1 MTESH
6 KTVPTSLSLWQ
17 AMRYW
22 LRLGLVS
29 FGGPGG
35 AIGIMHLELVERL
48 RWISEPRFL
57 HALNY
62 TMVLPGPEAQQLATY
77 IGWLLHGRLG
87 GLIAGILFVAPSL
100 LMIVVLAWLYL
111 AFGDIE
117 WVAASLYGVKPAVTA
132 VILYA
137 IWRIGRRVMRNA
149 LLWAV
154 MLAAFSGLYVFHLP
168 FPLIIISAGVLG
180 WLVHWVKPAWVAP
193 SDPQTATA
201 DEDNFASALSITRRG
216 VLWLCVAG
224 AGLWV
229 GVYVVA
235 HLIDDGGTLTDMSV
249 FFSKAAVLSFGG
261 AYAVLPYVY
270 QSAVEH
276 FQWITA
282 AQMIDGLALRELIP
296 GPLVMITSF
305 VGFVGGWEGQLLGPD
320 QMVGAG
326 ILAAAIAA
334 WYTFLPS
341 FLFIFIGAPYIEQ
354 TRHRPAFT
362 APLTAITA
370 AVVGVMLNLA
380 VMFAGHVI
388 WTHGWEAPPDFNMVL
403 MTGLALLAL
412 SAGRV
417 PVVPV
422 MVTCALTG
430 ILLTEL
436 GSMAG

>member
-1 MTESH
+1 MKPSERG
-6 KTVPTSLSLWQ
+6 VPLSMWR

-22 LRLGLVS
+22 LRLGLIS

-48 RWISEPRFL
+48 RWISERRFL

-87 GLIAGILFVAPSL
+87 GLIAGVLFVAPSL
-100 LMIVVLAWLYL
+100 LMIAALAWLYL
-111 AFGDIE
+111 AYGE
-117 WVAASLYGVKPAVTA
+117 VAWVAALLYGVKPAVTA

-137 IWRIGRRVMRNA
+137 IWRIGRRVLRNA
-149 LLWAV
+149 PLWGV
-154 MLAAFSGLYVFHLP
+154 MLAAFAGLFVLHLP
-168 FPLIIISAGVLG
+168 FPLIIVSAGVLG
-180 WLVHWVKPAWVAP
+180 WCANRWASAWVRLP
-193 SDPQTATA
+193 DA
-201 DEDNFASALSITRRG
+201 DAAEQEEGDASAASVAISRG
-216 VLWLCVAG
+216 QVVRLLGAG
-224 AGLWV
+224 AGLWAA
-229 GVYVVA
+229 VYLAA
-235 HLIDDGGTLTDMSV
+235 HALDASGALADMAV

-276 FQWITA
+276 YQWLTA

-305 VGFVGGWEGQLLGPD
+305 VAFVGGFEGQLLGPD
-320 QMVGAG
+320 RPWTAG
-326 ILAAAIAA
+326 MLAAAVAA

-341 FLFIFIGAPYIEQ
+341 FLFIFVGAPYIEK

-388 WTHGWEAPPDFNMVL
+388 WTQGWEAVPDLNMAL

-422 MVTCALTG
+422 LLVCAATG
-430 ILLTEL
+430 VLLTWL
-436 GSMAG
+436 GAASG

>member
-1 MTESH
+1 M
-6 KTVPTSLSLWQ
+6 PTSLSLWQ

-154 MLAAFSGLYVFHLP
+154 MIAAFAGLYVFHLP
-168 FPLIIISAGVLG
+168 FPLIIISAGGSGLVGALG
-180 WLVHWVKPAWVAP
+180 QARLGRAVRSSNRNGGRRQFRIRAFNHPARSPVAVCGRSRFVDRSVCDCP
-193 SDPQTATA
+193 FD
-201 DEDNFASALSITRRG
+201 RRQRHTDGHVG
-216 VLWLCVAG
+216 VFQQGRCPVFRRCLRGSSLRISERGRTFPMDYGRPDDRRTCVAG
-224 AGLWV
+224 IDSWAAGDD
-229 GVYVVA
+229 
-235 HLIDDGGTLTDMSV
+235 HL
-249 FFSKAAVLSFGG
+249 
-261 AYAVLPYVY
+261 
-270 QSAVEH
+270 
-276 FQWITA
+276 
-282 AQMIDGLALRELIP
+282 LRR
-296 GPLVMITSF
+296 F
-305 VGFVGGWEGQLLGPD
+305 RRGWEGQLLGPD
-320 QMVGAG
+320 QMVAAG
-326 ILAAAIAA
+326 ILAAAVAA

-436 GSMAG
+436 GPMVG

>member
-1 MTESH
+1 
-6 KTVPTSLSLWQ
+6 
-17 AMRYW
+17 MRYW
-22 LRLGLVS
+22 LRLGLIS

-48 RWISEPRFL
+48 RWISERRFL

-77 IGWLLHGRLG
+77 VGWLLHGKVG

-100 LMIVVLAWLYL
+100 LMVMALAWLYL
-111 AFGDIE
+111 EFGDIS
-117 WVAASLYGVKPAVTA
+117 WVSALLYGVKPAVTA

-137 IWRIGRRVMRNA
+137 IWRIGRRVMRNV
-149 LLWAV
+149 LLWTV
-154 MLAAFSGLYVFHLP
+154 MLAAFAGLYVFHLP

-180 WLVHWVKPAWVAP
+180 WLAHRVKPAWVAL
-193 SDPQTATA
+193 SDSGAA
-201 DEDNFASALSITRRG
+201 VEGEDGFVSALTITRRG
-216 VLWLCVAG
+216 VLGLFIAG
-224 AGLWV
+224 IGLWV
-229 GVYVVA
+229 GVYA
-235 HLIDDGGTLTDMSV
+235 IAYLLDGSGALTDMAV

-282 AQMIDGLALRELIP
+282 SQMIDGLALRELIP

-320 QMVGAG
+320 RAVQAG
-326 ILAAAIAA
+326 ILAAAVAA

-341 FLFIFIGAPYIEQ
+341 FLFIFIGAPYIER

-380 VMFAGHVI
+380 ATFAGHVI
-388 WTHGWEAPPDFNMVL
+388 WTHGWEAPPDLNMVL

-417 PVVPV
+417 SVVPV
-422 MVTCALTG
+422 LVTCALTG
-430 ILLTEL
+430 VLLVEL
-436 GSMAG
+436 GSMPG

>member
-1 MTESH
+1 
-6 KTVPTSLSLWQ
+6 
-17 AMRYW
+17 MRYW
-22 LRLGLVS
+22 LRLGFAS

-48 RWISEPRFL
+48 RWISERRFL

-77 IGWLLHGRLG
+77 IGWLLHGKLG
-87 GLIAGILFVAPSL
+87 GLVAGILFVAPSL

-111 AFGDIE
+111 EFGEIS
-117 WVAASLYGVKPAVTA
+117 WVAALLYGVKPAVTA
-132 VILYA
+132 VIFYA

-149 LLWAV
+149 LLWTV
-154 MLAAFSGLYVFHLP
+154 MLAAFSGLYVFHLL

-180 WLVHWVKPAWVAP
+180 WLVHHVRPAWVVP
-193 SDPQTATA
+193 PETEVTH
-201 DEDNFASALSITRRG
+201 EDGFASVLSITRRG
-216 VLWLCVAG
+216 VFWLCVVG
-224 AGLWV
+224 AALWA
-229 GVYVVA
+229 GVYAAA
-235 HLIDDGGTLTDMSV
+235 HWIDDSGTLTDMSV

-305 VGFVGGWEGQLLGPD
+305 VGFVGGWEGQLLGSD
-320 QMVGAG
+320 RIIEAG
-326 ILAAAIAA
+326 VLAAAVAA

-354 TRHRPAFT
+354 THNRPAFT

-370 AVVGVMLNLA
+370 AVVGVMLNLG
-380 VMFAGHVI
+380 VTFAGHVI
-388 WTHGWEAPPDFNMVL
+388 WMHGWEASPDWNMVL
-403 MTGLALLAL
+403 MTGLALLAI

-422 MVTCALTG
+422 LITCALTG
-430 ILLTEL
+430 VLLTEL
-436 GSMAG
+436 GSVTG

>member
-1 MTESH
+1 MAVSH
-6 KTVPTSLSLWQ
+6 KFPPTSLSLWQ

-48 RWISEPRFL
+48 RWISERRFL

-77 IGWLLHGRLG
+77 VGWLLHGKSG
-87 GLIAGILFVAPSL
+87 GLIAGILFVAPSF
-100 LMIVVLAWLYL
+100 LMIVALAWLYL
-111 AFGDIE
+111 EFGE
-117 WVAASLYGVKPAVTA
+117 VGWVAALLYGVKPAVTA
-132 VILYA
+132 VIFYA

-149 LLWAV
+149 LLWTV
-154 MLAAFSGLYVFHLP
+154 MLAAFAGLYVFRLP
-168 FPLIIISAGVLG
+168 FPLIIISAGILG
-180 WLVHWVKPAWVAP
+180 WLAHRARPAWVAP
-193 SDPQTATA
+193 PDPETTVTH
-201 DEDNFASALSITRRG
+201 EDGFVSALSITRRG
-216 VLWLCVAG
+216 VFWLCVAG
-224 AGLWV
+224 AALWA
-229 GVYVVA
+229 GVYA
-235 HLIDDGGTLTDMSV
+235 AARLIDGSGTLTDMSV

-276 FQWITA
+276 FQWIA
-282 AQMIDGLALRELIP
+282 ATQMIDGLALRELIP

-305 VGFVGGWEGQLLGPD
+305 VGFVGGWEGQLFGPD
-320 QMVGAG
+320 RIVEAG
-326 ILAAAIAA
+326 ILAAAVAA

-354 TRHRPAFT
+354 TRNRPAFT

-370 AVVGVMLNLA
+370 AVVGVMLNLG
-380 VMFAGHVI
+380 VTFAGHVV
-388 WTHGWEAPPDFNMVL
+388 WAHGWEAPPDWNMAL
-403 MTGLALLAL
+403 MTGLALLAI

-422 MVTCALTG
+422 LLTCALTG
-430 ILLTEL
+430 VLLTGL
-436 GSMAG
+436 GAPSG

>member
-1 MTESH
+1 MTEPH
-6 KTVPTSLSLWQ
+6 KTAPTSLSRWQ

-48 RWISEPRFL
+48 RWISERRFL

-77 IGWLLHGRLG
+77 IGWLLHGKLG
-87 GLIAGILFVAPSL
+87 GLVAGVLFVVPSL
-100 LMIVVLAWLYL
+100 LLIVALGWLYL
-111 AFGDIE
+111 EFGDIA

-132 VILYA
+132 VIVYA
-137 IWRIGRRVMRNA
+137 IWRIGRRVLRNA

-154 MLAAFSGLYVFHLP
+154 MLAAFAGLSVFHLP

-180 WLVHWVKPAWVAP
+180 VLVHYTRPAWVAP
-193 SDPQTATA
+193 A
-201 DEDNFASALSITRRG
+201 DSEAAAEHEDGLVSALSITRRQVVG
-216 VLWLCVAG
+216 LCVAG
-224 AGLWV
+224 AGLWA
-229 GVYVVA
+229 GVYGAA
-235 HLIDDGGTLTDMSV
+235 HWVDGSGTLTDMSL

-282 AQMIDGLALRELIP
+282 AQMIDGLALREMIP

-305 VGFVGGWEGQLLGPD
+305 VGFVGGWDGQLLGPD
-320 QMVGAG
+320 RVVEAG
-326 ILAAAIAA
+326 ILAAAVAA

-388 WTHGWEAPPDFNMVL
+388 WTQGWDAPPDGNMVL

-422 MVTCALTG
+422 LVTCALTG
-430 ILLTEL
+430 ILL
-436 GSMAG
+436 AGLAPGAG

>member
-1 MTESH
+1 MGTPNV
-6 KTVPTSLSLWQ
+6 TTTSLSFWR

-22 LRLGLVS
+22 LRLGLIS

-48 RWISEPRFL
+48 RWISERRFL

-87 GLIAGILFVAPSL
+87 GLMAGILFVAPSL
-100 LMIVVLAWLYL
+100 LMIMVLAWLYL
-111 AFGDIE
+111 AFADIQ
-117 WVAASLYGVKPAVTA
+117 WVAALLYGVKPAVTA

-137 IWRIGRRVMRNA
+137 IWRIGRRVLSNV
-149 LLWAV
+149 LLWGV
-154 MLAAFSGLYVFHLP
+154 MLGAFVGLFVYDLP

-180 WLVHWVKPAWVAP
+180 WLIYHIAPAWLQTP
-193 SDPQTATA
+193 GTSDP
-201 DEDNFASALSITRRG
+201 DLEESSKSVSISRRQ
-216 VLWLCVAG
+216 VVRLIG
-224 AGLWV
+224 AGIGLWFA
-229 GVYVVA
+229 VYA
-235 HLIDDGGTLTDMSV
+235 LAYWLDASGTLTDMAV

-276 FQWITA
+276 YEWLTA

-305 VGFVGGWEGQLLGPD
+305 VGFIGGFEGQLLGSG
-320 QMVGAG
+320 QVWTAG
-326 ILAAAIAA
+326 VVAALIAA

-341 FLFIFIGAPYIEQ
+341 FLFIFIGAPYIE
-354 TRHRPAFT
+354 TTHRRPAFT

-380 VMFAGHVI
+380 AMFAGYVI
-388 WTHGWEAPPDFNMVL
+388 WTHGWQAAPDMDMAL

-422 MVTCALTG
+422 LGVCALTG
-430 ILLTEL
+430 VMLWWM
-436 GSMAG
+436 GAGPV

>member
-6 KTVPTSLSLWQ
+6 KTAPASLGLWQ

-22 LRLGLVS
+22 LRLGFVS

-48 RWISEPRFL
+48 RWISERRFL

-77 IGWLLHGRLG
+77 IGWLLHGKLG
-87 GLIAGILFVAPSL
+87 GLIAGVLFVAPSL
-100 LMIVVLAWLYL
+100 LMIVALAWLYL
-111 AFGDIE
+111 EFGEIG
-117 WVAASLYGVKPAVTA
+117 WVAALLYGVKPAVTA
-132 VILYA
+132 VIFYA
-137 IWRIGRRVMRNA
+137 IWRIGRRVVRNA
-149 LLWAV
+149 LLWMV
-154 MLAAFSGLYVFHLP
+154 MLAAFAGLYVFHLP
-168 FPLIIISAGVLG
+168 FPLIIISAGMLG
-180 WLVHWVKPAWVAP
+180 WLVHHARPAWVTSPDAE
-193 SDPQTATA
+193 TEATH
-201 DEDNFASALSITRRG
+201 DDGFVSALSISRRG
-216 VLWLCVAG
+216 VFWLCVAG
-224 AGLWV
+224 AALWAA
-229 GVYVVA
+229 VYAAA
-235 HLIDDGGTLTDMSV
+235 HLVDDSGTLTDMSV

-305 VGFVGGWEGQLLGPD
+305 VAFVGGWEGQLLGPD
-320 QMVGAG
+320 RLMEAG
-326 ILAAAIAA
+326 TLAAAVAA

-341 FLFIFIGAPYIEQ
+341 FLFIFIGAPYIEK

-370 AVVGVMLNLA
+370 AVVGVMLNLG
-380 VMFAGHVI
+380 VTFAGHVV
-388 WTHGWEAPPDFNMVL
+388 WTHGWEAPPDWNMVL
-403 MTGLALLAL
+403 MAGLALLAI

-422 MVTCALTG
+422 LVTCALTG
-430 ILLTEL
+430 VLLVEL
-436 GSMAG
+436 GSVAG